1 MDTALFVLVA
11 LFVGAF
17 ALAFKMD
24 WLGLWVSKEEMKEEI
39 ARSQD
44 RRRHA
49 EEPSRRK
56 APVTGLAEPRREAAA
71 HCSPVLPVNAQE
83 VASMPPH
90 ARAGNQPGRNAL
102 EVERAQALDR
112 WQGEGGQ
119 G

>member
-1 MDTALFVLVA
+1 MDTALFVMVSL
-11 LFVGAF
+11 LVGAF

-49 EEPSRRK
+49 EELSGRK
-56 APVTGLAEPRREAAA
+56 APVTGLAQPRREAAA
-71 HCSPVLPVNAQE
+71 PCSPVLPVNARE
-83 VASMPPH
+83 VPSMPSH
-90 ARAGNQPGRNAL
+90 ARVGNQPSRQAL